1 MKIVYSAAVAAGLL
15 TAALAPER
23 AHADGKAADVAV
35 KFCPVEQVRT
45 YPLESQRGVQSL
57 LLQNVLVTHGGAG
70 AIEVVGV
77 DIELMAGGEVKD
89 ARRIA
94 GADLKAAAAAGPHV
108 QGSGMMNMMAFQFCS
123 GELIPA
129 GAKLTGPSLKA
140 NEAMLLMQQ
149 PFAYKGARD
158 SVRVCVQFL
167 RDGKMVET
175 RASLPINSGMS
186 KTAFRFPMTGQ
197 WFAAVGPTP
206 HTAHRWALPE
216 EFAFDIVRLGD
227 GTRSFRGDGTKFED
241 YFAYGADILAA
252 ADGKVVAVK
261 TDVAEDPATLRQP
274 GEAADAYGEALKLGP
289 DDPYVRHLVAA
300 AGILP
305 GTARASEEYVRT
317 VFDGYASRFETHLVS
332 LGYRVPGLLRAA
344 LQRHLPGSAWL
355 PRMLD
360 LGCGTGLMGVVLSD
374 TANDGLVGVDL
385 SARMLEQARGKN
397 LYSALHEADILTFL
411 RDTADSY
418 PVILAA
424 DVLCYFGDLSDVL
437 TAVSL
442 RLLPGGL
449 FMCSLEELTDAH
461 EGGWRLGRQGRYSH
475 NVDDVL
481 ARFAAAGLHVREMSR
496 ETLRQ
501 EGGTDVPGM
510 ILVAERRA

>member
-94 GADLKAAAAAGPHV
+94 GADLKAAAAAGPRV
-108 QGSGMMNMMAFQFCS
+108 QGSGMMDMMAFQFCS

-158 SVRVCVQFL
+158 SVRVRVQFL

-274 GEAADAYGEALKLGP
+274 GEAADAYGERVGAYQMPLVMKDINSIAGNYVAIDHGNGEVSVYAHLKPGSVSVKVGDVVKAGQSMAKLGSSGNSTEP
-289 DDPYVRHLVAA
+289 HLHFQVCDRPEPLNCAGVPINFTDIELPYADYPR
-300 AGILP
+300 P
-305 GTARASEEYVRT
+305 
-317 VFDGYASRFETHLVS
+317 
-332 LGYRVPGLLRAA
+332 
-344 LQRHLPGSAWL
+344 LQSG
-355 PRMLD
+355 
-360 LGCGTGLMGVVLSD
+360 
-374 TANDGLVGVDL
+374 
-385 SARMLEQARGKN
+385 
-397 LYSALHEADILTFL
+397 DI
-411 RDTADSY
+411 
-418 PVILAA
+418 VIAK
-424 DVLCYFGDLSDVL
+424 
-437 TAVSL
+437 
-442 RLLPGGL
+442 
-449 FMCSLEELTDAH
+449 
-461 EGGWRLGRQGRYSH
+461 
-475 NVDDVL
+475 
-481 ARFAAAGLHVREMSR
+481 
-496 ETLRQ
+496 
-501 EGGTDVPGM
+501 
-510 ILVAERRA
+510 

>member
-1 MKIVYSAAVAAGLL
+1 MNVIATREALLERAAQLITAGRAEAAWPVLQAARDPGCPRWAELAALLQLRAGQPAVARELL
-15 TAALAPER
+15 DGAIELSNDNAALRRLR
-23 AHADGKAADVAV
+23 AEVLQRLGDLRGALADAAEAVILDRADATAKALLGA
-35 KFCPVEQVRT
+35 
-45 YPLESQRGVQSL
+45 L
-57 LLQNVLVTHGGAG
+57 LLQAG
-70 AIEVVGV
+70 QADDAIACLDEAVAQ
-77 DIELMAGGEVKD
+77 EP
-89 ARRIA
+89 AR
-94 GADLKAAAAAGPHV
+94 P
-108 QGSGMMNMMAFQFCS
+108 
-123 GELIPA
+123 
-129 GAKLTGPSLKA
+129 
-140 NEAMLLMQQ
+140 
-149 PFAYKGARD
+149 
-158 SVRVCVQFL
+158 
-167 RDGKMVET
+167 
-175 RASLPINSGMS
+175 
-186 KTAFRFPMTGQ
+186 
-197 WFAAVGPTP
+197 
-206 HTAHRWALPE
+206 
-216 EFAFDIVRLGD
+216 
-227 GTRSFRGDGTKFED
+227 SFRRG
-241 YFAYGADILAA
+241 LAA
-252 ADGKVVAVK
+252 ALESAGHQAQAAAVLADGIAAVPAELSLRNEAVLLAIRQRDFRGAIALAEAARRDGVVDACLFGLLGH
-261 TDVAEDPATLRQP
+261 AHSSIGEHAT
-274 GEAADAYGEALKLGP
+274 AADAYGEALKLGP

>member
-89 ARRIA
+89 TRRIA
-94 GADLKAAAAAGPHV
+94 GADLKAVAAAGPRV
-108 QGSGMMNMMAFQFCS
+108 QGSGMTEMMAFQFCS

-158 SVRVCVQFL
+158 SVRVRVQFL

-274 GEAADAYGEALKLGP
+274 GEAADAYGERVGAYQMQLVMKDINSIAGNYVAIDHGNGEVSVYAHLKPGSVSVKVGDVVKAGQSMAKLGSSGNSTEP
-289 DDPYVRHLVAA
+289 HLHFQVCDRPEPLNCAGVPINFTDIELPYADYPR
-300 AGILP
+300 P
-305 GTARASEEYVRT
+305 
-317 VFDGYASRFETHLVS
+317 
-332 LGYRVPGLLRAA
+332 
-344 LQRHLPGSAWL
+344 LQSG
-355 PRMLD
+355 
-360 LGCGTGLMGVVLSD
+360 
-374 TANDGLVGVDL
+374 
-385 SARMLEQARGKN
+385 
-397 LYSALHEADILTFL
+397 DI
-411 RDTADSY
+411 A
-418 PVILAA
+418 IAK
-424 DVLCYFGDLSDVL
+424 
-437 TAVSL
+437 
-442 RLLPGGL
+442 
-449 FMCSLEELTDAH
+449 
-461 EGGWRLGRQGRYSH
+461 
-475 NVDDVL
+475 
-481 ARFAAAGLHVREMSR
+481 
-496 ETLRQ
+496 
-501 EGGTDVPGM
+501 
-510 ILVAERRA
+510 